1 MGTARICPPTDRYV
15 DHPLSGGT
23 YQFVSRSVRKPPSIG
38 QYHRLRLFSPRYH
51 SKLVGNGRF
60 RPSTVDFG
68 RYQPMDNEE
77 EGEEK
82 GEPGAWR
89 CSPDPDP
96 LPTGDFFSRVRRR
109 NVSPRGEKEQ
119 AN

>member
-51 SKLVGNGRF
+51 SKSVGNGRF
-60 RPSTVDFG
+60 RVVSADG
-68 RYQPMDNEE
+68 Q
-77 EGEEK
+77 
-82 GEPGAWR
+82 
-89 CSPDPDP
+89 
-96 LPTGDFFSRVRRR
+96 RRR
-109 NVSPRGEKEQ
+109 GRRKGRTWSLALLSRSRSVAHGRFLLP
-119 AN
+119 A